1 MAGTGSGIN
10 KIGQVCNKAGYF
22 SDLRMIYRFDYH
34 HHPITMFRNYLKTAF
49 RNLWRHR
56 VFSGINL
63 LGLAV
68 GMASYLLI
76 TRYVAFERSYD
87 AFNTKADRIYRIDCD
102 TKTETEVLPT
112 GLTAGPTGPSIKTN
126 FPEVEQQVRI
136 DFNSFLVQNGTKRFQ
151 ENSVIAADSTLFDIF
166 TFPFVK
172 GDPATALKYPFDCV
186 LSEAGAKKYFGSEDP
201 VGQSLR
207 FDGKYTI
214 RITGVIKDI
223 PENAQ
228 FHGDIFLSMSTFSRL
243 NPHFAEGWGNFNW
256 FTYLLLRPGANA
268 ARLQTALKPFVN
280 KQTEDITKAIGMS
293 YILWLQPLRDVHLGP
308 TLHMYG
314 VGEPTGSMTNVTIFS
329 VVAIFILV
337 IACINFVNLTTARAA
352 ERAREVGIRKAIGA
366 ARTQLTLQF
375 LGESILLCL
384 FAFVLAL
391 GLCNILQPV
400 FTGLLDKN
408 IPLNTGHD
416 AYIFEL
422 FGISVGIGVLAGV
435 YPALVLSA
443 FDPIAVLKGR
453 FASTGKG
460 LLMRRA
466 LVVFQ
471 FTIST
476 ALIIGIIVVY
486 GQLRYMQNQDL
497 GFKKDQIV
505 AINFYGDS
513 AVQANQELIRREL
526 AAQPGVKGVT
536 FSSNEPGTDP
546 NNWYL
551 QVANPSGKMQGINLN
566 FYVVDFDYFSRFG
579 MRMAAGRTFSPE
591 YTTDSTK
598 AIVINEAAARSLGYT
613 DPTKALGK
621 KYNMWGVDG
630 TIVGIAKD
638 FHYRGLQE
646 AINPLGFRVMNPGFY
661 SIISVGIDGGQIPS
675 TLAAL
680 EQRWKE
686 LAPQR
691 PFQYSFVDQDFAKLY
706 SSEDRFQRVFLY
718 FGLLAIFIS
727 CLGLLGLAAYST
739 IQRTKEIGIRKVIG
753 ASVPG
758 IVALLSKEF
767 LVLVF
772 LALLIASPIAW
783 FAMHSWLESFAYR
796 TTIAWWVFPL
806 AAGAAVLI
814 TFLTV
819 GFHSIKAAVTNPVKA
834 LRAE

>member
-1 MAGTGSGIN
+1 
-10 KIGQVCNKAGYF
+10 
-22 SDLRMIYRFDYH
+22 
-34 HHPITMFRNYLKTAF
+34 MFRNYIKTAF

-56 VFSGINL
+56 VFSAINL

-76 TRYVAFERSYD
+76 SRYVAFERSYD

-112 GLTAGPTGPSIKTN
+112 GLTAGPTGLAIKAN
-126 FPEVEQQVRI
+126 FPQVEQQARI
-136 DFNSFLVQNGTKRFQ
+136 SFNGFLVQNGVKRFQ
-151 ENSVIAADSTLFDIF
+151 ENNVIAADSTLFDIF
-166 TFPFVK
+166 TFPFIK
-172 GDPATALKYPFDCV
+172 GDPATALKHPFDCV

-207 FDGKYTI
+207 LNDKYI
-214 RITGVIKDI
+214 VRITGVIKDI

-228 FHGDIFLSMSTFSRL
+228 FHSDIFLSLSTFTRL
-243 NPHFAEGWGNFNW
+243 NPHYGGDWGNFNW
-256 FTYLLLRPGANA
+256 FTYLLLKPGANA
-268 ARLQTALKPFVN
+268 ARLQAGLKPFVN
-280 KQTEDITKAIGMS
+280 KQTEDITKSIGMS

-308 TLHMYG
+308 TLNMYG
-314 VGEPTGSMTNVTIFS
+314 VGEPTASKTNVTIFS
-329 VVAIFILV
+329 IVAIFILV

-366 ARTQLTLQF
+366 VRAQLTLQF

-391 GLCNILQPV
+391 GLCNVLHPV

-416 AYIFEL
+416 EYVLEL
-422 FGISVGIGVLAGV
+422 LAISVGIGVLAGV

-476 ALIIGIIVVY
+476 VLIIGIIVVY
-486 GQLRYMQNQDL
+486 SQLRYMQSQDL
-497 GFKKDQIV
+497 GFKKDQTV
-505 AINFYGDS
+505 AINFFGDS
-513 AVQANQELIRREL
+513 AAQANQEYIRNEL
-526 AAQPGVKGVT
+526 AALPGVKGVT

-546 NNWYL
+546 DNWYF

-566 FYVVDFDYFSRFG
+566 FYAVDFDYFPRYG
-579 MRMAAGRTFSPE
+579 IKLAAGRTFSQE
-591 YTTDSTK
+591 NTTDSTK

-621 KYNMWGVDG
+621 KYNMWGVNG

-646 AINPLGFRVMNPGFY
+646 AIHPLGFRILNPGFY
-661 SIISVGIDGGQIPS
+661 NIISVGVAGDHIPA

-680 EQRWKE
+680 EQRWKV

-691 PFQYSFVDQDFAKLY
+691 PFQYSFVDRDFAKLY
-706 SSEDRFQRVFLY
+706 ASEDRFQSVFLY

-739 IQRTKEIGIRKVIG
+739 IQRTKEIGIRKVLG
-753 ASVPG
+753 ANITT
-758 IVALLSKEF
+758 IVGLLSREF
-767 LVLVF
+767 LRLVF
-772 LALLIASPIAW
+772 IALLIASPIAW
-783 FAMHSWLESFAYR
+783 FAMHSWLEGFAYR
-796 TTIAWWVFPL
+796 TIISWWVFPL
-806 AAGAAVLI
+806 AASAAVLI

-819 GFHSIKAAVTNPVKA
+819 GFHSIKAAVANPVKA
-834 LRAE
+834 LRSE

>member
-1 MAGTGSGIN
+1 
-10 KIGQVCNKAGYF
+10 
-22 SDLRMIYRFDYH
+22 
-34 HHPITMFRNYLKTAF
+34 MFRNYLKTAF

-76 TRYVAFERSYD
+76 SRYVAFEQSYD
-87 AFNTKADRIYRIDCD
+87 AFNVKADRIYRIDCD

-112 GLTAGPTGPSIKTN
+112 GLTAGPTGPAIKAN
-126 FPEVEQQVRI
+126 FPEVEQQARI
-136 DFNSFLVQNGTKRFQ
+136 HFRSFLVQNGERRFQ
-151 ENSVIAADSTLFDIF
+151 ENNVIGADSTLFDIF
-166 TFPFVK
+166 TFPFIK

-186 LSEAGAKKYFGSEDP
+186 LSESGAKKYFGSGDP
-201 VGQSLR
+201 IGQSLR
-207 FDGKYTI
+207 FDGKYTV
-214 RITGVIKDI
+214 RVTGVIKDI
-223 PENAQ
+223 PANAQ
-228 FHGDIFLSMSTFSRL
+228 FHGDIFLSMSTLGRFDPRYDAS
-243 NPHFAEGWGNFNW
+243 WGNFGW
-256 FTYLLLRPGANA
+256 FTYLLLRPGADA
-268 ARLQTALKPFVN
+268 VRLQAALKPFVN
-280 KQTEDITKAIGMS
+280 KETEDITKSIGMS
-293 YILWLQPLRDVHLGP
+293 YTLWLQPLRDVHLGP
-308 TLHMYG
+308 TLNMYG
-314 VGEPTGSMTNVTIFS
+314 IGEPTASKSNVTIFS
-329 VVAIFILV
+329 IVAIFILV

-366 ARTQLTLQF
+366 VRSQLTLQF

-384 FAFVLAL
+384 FAFVLAV
-391 GLCNILQPV
+391 GLSNVLHPV
-400 FTGLLDKN
+400 FTGLLDKS
-408 IPLNTGHD
+408 IPLNDRNGEYILESYSAFLWVS
-416 AYIFEL
+416 AYSRGSI
-422 FGISVGIGVLAGV
+422 
-435 YPALVLSA
+435 PPLVLSA

-476 ALIIGIIVVY
+476 VLIIGIIVVY
-486 GQLRYMQNQDL
+486 SQLRYMQSQDL
-497 GFKKDQIV
+497 GFKKDQTV
-505 AINFYGDS
+505 AISFYGDS
-513 AVQANQELIRREL
+513 AVQAKQELIRREL
-526 AAQPGVKGVT
+526 AALPGVKGVT

-546 NNWYL
+546 DNWYL

-566 FYVVDFDYFSRFG
+566 FYVVDFDYFPRYG
-579 MRMAAGRTFSPE
+579 IQLAAGRTFSRD
-591 YTTDSTK
+591 YSTDSTK

-613 DPTKALGK
+613 DPAKALGK

-630 TIVGIAKD
+630 TIVGVAKD

-646 AINPLGFRVMNPGFY
+646 AIQPIGFRVMNPGFY
-661 SIISVGIDGGQIPS
+661 SIISVGIDGVHIAA

-706 SSEDRFQRVFLY
+706 ASEDRFQRVFLY

-739 IQRTKEIGIRKVIG
+739 IQRTKEIGIRKVLG
-753 ASVPG
+753 ANVTT
-758 IVALLSKEF
+758 IVRLLSREF
-767 LVLVF
+767 LRLVII
-772 LALLIASPIAW
+772 ALLIASPIAW
-783 FAMHSWLESFAYR
+783 LAMHSWLEGFAYR
-796 TTIAWWVFPL
+796 TIIAWWVFPL
-806 AAGAAVLI
+806 AASAAILT

-819 GFHSIKAAVTNPVKA
+819 GFHSIKAAVANPVKS
-834 LRAE
+834 LRSE

>member
-1 MAGTGSGIN
+1 
-10 KIGQVCNKAGYF
+10 
-22 SDLRMIYRFDYH
+22 
-34 HHPITMFRNYLKTAF
+34 MFRNYIITAF

-56 VFSGINL
+56 VFSTINL

-76 TRYVAFERSYD
+76 SRYVAFERSYD

-112 GLTAGPTGPSIKTN
+112 GLTAGPTGPAIKAN

-136 DFNSFLVQNGTKRFQ
+136 NFNRFLVQNGAKRFQ
-151 ENSVIAADSTLFDIF
+151 ENNVIAADSTLFDIF

-172 GDPATALKYPFDCV
+172 GDPSTALKEPFDCV
-186 LSEAGAKKYFGSEDP
+186 LSVAGAKKYFGSEDP
-201 VGQSLR
+201 VGKSLQ
-207 FDGKYTI
+207 FDGKYSV
-214 RITGVIKDI
+214 RVTGVIKDI
-223 PENAQ
+223 PANAQ
-228 FHGDIFLSMSTFSRL
+228 FHGDIFLSMSTFTRF
-243 NPHFAEGWGNFNW
+243 NPHYGEGWGGFDW

-268 ARLQTALKPFVN
+268 ARLQAALKPFVN
-280 KQTEDITKAIGMS
+280 KQTEDITKSIGMS
-293 YILWLQPLRDVHLGP
+293 YTLWLQPLRDVHLGP
-308 TLHMYG
+308 ALNYYG
-314 VGEPTGSMTNVTIFS
+314 IGEPTGSKTNVAIFFI
-329 VVAIFILV
+329 VAIFILV
-337 IACINFVNLTTARAA
+337 VACINFVNLTTARAS

-366 ARTQLTLQF
+366 VRAQLTLQF
-375 LGESILLCL
+375 LGEAIILCL
-384 FAFVLAL
+384 IAFVLAV
-391 GLCNILQPV
+391 GLSNILHPV
-400 FTGLLDKN
+400 FTGLLDRD
-408 IPLNTGHD
+408 IPVSSGHGE
-416 AYIFEL
+416 YILEL
-422 FGISVGIGVLAGV
+422 FGISMGIGVLAGV

-453 FASTGKG
+453 FAASGKG
-460 LLMRRA
+460 LLMRRV

-486 GQLRYMQNQDL
+486 MQLRYMQSQDL
-497 GFKKDQIV
+497 GFKKDQTV

-513 AVQANQELIRREL
+513 AVQANQEYIRRKL
-526 AAQPGVKGVT
+526 AALPGVKGVT

-546 NNWYL
+546 DNWYF

-566 FYVVDFDYFSRFG
+566 FYVVDFDYLPSYDIQL
-579 MRMAAGRTFSPE
+579 AAGRAFSRN
-591 YTTDSTK
+591 YSTDSTR
-598 AIVINEAAARSLGYT
+598 AMIINEAAARSLGYT
-613 DPTKALGK
+613 VPTKALGK

-646 AINPLGFRVMNPGFY
+646 GIQPLGFRVMNPGFY
-661 SIISVGIDGGQIPS
+661 SIISVGITGERIPA

-739 IQRTKEIGIRKVIG
+739 IQRTKEIGIRKVLG
-753 ASVPG
+753 ANVTT
-758 IVALLSKEF
+758 IVGLLSREF
-767 LVLVF
+767 LRLVF
-772 LALLIASPIAW
+772 IALLISSPIAW
-783 FAMHSWLESFAYR
+783 VAMHSWLEGFAYR
-796 TTIAWWVFPL
+796 TLIVWWVFPL
-806 AAGAAVLI
+806 AATAAILI

-819 GFHSIKAAVTNPVKA
+819 GFHAINAALADPVKS

>member
-1 MAGTGSGIN
+1 
-10 KIGQVCNKAGYF
+10 
-22 SDLRMIYRFDYH
+22 
-34 HHPITMFRNYLKTAF
+34 MFRNYLKTAF

-56 VFSGINL
+56 VFSTINL

-76 TRYVAFERSYD
+76 SRYVAFERSYD

-112 GLTAGPTGPSIKTN
+112 GLTAGPTGPAIKAN

-136 DFNSFLVQNGTKRFQ
+136 NFRSFLVQNGERRFQ
-151 ENSVIAADSTLFDIF
+151 ETNVIAADSTLFDIF
-166 TFPFVK
+166 TFPFIK

-186 LSEAGAKKYFGSEDP
+186 LSESGAKKYFGSEDP
-201 VGQSLR
+201 VGRSLR
-207 FDGKYTI
+207 FDGKYTV
-214 RITGVIKDI
+214 RVTGVINDI
-223 PENAQ
+223 PADAQ
-228 FHGDIFLSMSTFSRL
+228 FHSNIFLSMSTLGRFDPQFDES
-243 NPHFAEGWGNFNW
+243 WGYFGW
-256 FTYLLLRPGANA
+256 FTYLLLRPGADP
-268 ARLQTALKPFVN
+268 ARLQAELKPFVN
-280 KQTEDITKAIGMS
+280 KQTEDITKSIGMS
-293 YILWLQPLRDVHLGP
+293 YTLWLQPLRDVHLGP
-308 TLHMYG
+308 ALHYYG
-314 VGEPTGSMTNVTIFS
+314 VGEPTASKSNVTIFS
-329 VVAIFILV
+329 IVAIFILV

-366 ARTQLTLQF
+366 VRGQLTLQF

-391 GLCNILQPV
+391 GLCNVLQPV

-408 IPLNTGHD
+408 IPLNADHD
-416 AYIFEL
+416 EYILEL

-453 FASTGKG
+453 FAASGKG

-476 ALIIGIIVVY
+476 VLIIGIIVVY
-486 GQLRYMQNQDL
+486 SQLRYMQSQDL
-497 GFKKDQIV
+497 GFRKDQTV
-505 AINFYGDS
+505 AISFYGDS
-513 AVQANQELIRREL
+513 VVQANQELIRREL
-526 AAQPGVKGVT
+526 AALPGVKGVT

-546 NNWYL
+546 DNWYL

-566 FYVVDFDYFSRFG
+566 FYVVDFDYFARYG
-579 MRMAAGRTFSPE
+579 IQLAAGRTFSRD
-591 YTTDSTK
+591 YSTDSTK
-598 AIVINEAAARSLGYT
+598 AIVINEAAARSLGYA
-613 DPTKALGK
+613 DPSKALGK
-621 KYNMWGVDG
+621 KYTIWGVDG
-630 TIVGIAKD
+630 AIVGVAKD

-646 AINPLGFRVMNPGFY
+646 AIQPIGFRVMNPGFY
-661 SIISVGIDGGQIPS
+661 NIISVGITGDHIAA

-691 PFQYSFVDQDFAKLY
+691 PFQYSFVDQDFEKLY

-739 IQRTKEIGIRKVIG
+739 IQRTKEIGIRKVLG
-753 ASVPG
+753 ANVAT
-758 IVALLSKEF
+758 IVRLLSREF
-767 LVLVF
+767 LRLVII
-772 LALLIASPIAW
+772 ALLIASPIAW
-783 FAMHSWLESFAYR
+783 FAMHSWLEGFAYR
-796 TTIAWWVFPL
+796 TIIAWWVFPL
-806 AAGAAVLI
+806 AASAAILI

-819 GFHSIKAAVTNPVKA
+819 GFHSIKAAVANPVKS
-834 LRAE
+834 LRSE